1 MSENAP
7 KSWLL
12 DRPLTGFALPTGR
25 WAKLM
30 GWFMGRG
37 NLAEQREV
45 FDAVAIRE
53 AERVLEVGYGP
64 GVLVEY
70 FLRAGGQV
78 SGVDPSPEMREMAT
92 RRARK
97 TVQTAD
103 VDLRVGTA
111 EATSFPDRTFDAVAS
126 VNNVP
131 MWSDLEAGFTELHRV
146 LKPGGRLV
154 VAWHGGRQ
162 PSRVAKGLALP
173 DDVLDRIVGAMRDV
187 FGDGERQRLDHVE
200 VFRATRTAGG

>member
-45 FDAVAIRE
+45 FDTVAIRTD
-53 AERVLEVGYGP
+53 ERVLEVGYGP
-64 GVLVEY
+64 GILVEY
-70 FLRAGGQV
+70 FLRAGATV
-78 SGVDPSPEMREMAT
+78 SGVDPSPDMREMAT
-92 RRARK
+92 ARARK
-97 TVQTAD
+97 VVHSAD

-111 EATSFPDRTFDAVAS
+111 EATTFPDETFDAVVS

-131 MWSDLEAGFTELHRV
+131 MWSSLEAGFAELHRV
-146 LKPGGRLV
+146 LRPGGRLV
-154 VAWHGGRQ
+154 VAWHGGTQ
-162 PSRVAKGLALP
+162 PTRLAKGLALP
-173 DDVLDRIVGAMRDV
+173 EDVLDRIVDAMRDV
-187 FGDGERQRLDHVE
+187 FGDGERQRLGQVE

>member
-7 KSWLL
+7 RSWLL

-37 NLAEQREV
+37 NQSEQREV
-45 FDAVAIRE
+45 LAALGPLE
-53 AERVLEVGYGP
+53 GERVLEVGYGP
-64 GVLVEY
+64 GVLVAY
-70 FLRAGGQV
+70 LLQAGASV
-78 SGVDPSPEMREMAT
+78 SGVDPSPEMRAMAT
-92 RRARK
+92 ARARRA
-97 TVQTAD
+97 VDAAD

-111 EATSFPDRTFDAVAS
+111 EATTFADAAFDAVVS

-131 MWSDLEAGFTELHRV
+131 MWSSLEAGFGELHRV
-146 LKPGGRLV
+146 LRPGGRLV
-154 VAWHGGRQ
+154 VAWHGGTR

-173 DDVLDRIVGAMRDV
+173 DDVLDRILAALRKV
-187 FGDGERQRLDHVE
+187 FGDGERQTLEHVE
-200 VFRATRTAGG
+200 IFRATRRAE

>member
-1 MSENAP
+1 MTENAP

-45 FDAVAIRE
+45 FDTVAIRTGE
-53 AERVLEVGYGP
+53 HVLEVGYGP

-70 FLRAGGQV
+70 FLRAGAKV
-78 SGVDPSPEMREMAT
+78 SGVDPSNDMREMAT
-92 RRARK
+92 ARARK
-97 TVQTAD
+97 VVDSAD

-111 EATSFPDRTFDAVAS
+111 EETTFADETFDAVVS

-131 MWSDLEAGFTELHRV
+131 MWSSLEAGFAEAHRV
-146 LKPGGRLV
+146 LKPGGRLI
-154 VAWHGGRQ
+154 VAWHGGTK
-162 PSRVAKGLALP
+162 PSRMARGMALE
-173 DDVLDRIVGAMRDV
+173 DDVLDRILAAMRDV
-187 FGDGERQRLDHVE
+187 FGDGERQRLGQVE
-200 VFRATRTAGG
+200 VFLATRSAEE